1 MIDFNEF
8 VKDILFVGSGI
19 LTTLQLVFFSTII
32 SLFLGLAF
40 AIMKYNNIG
49 NVFINFFISII
60 RGTPAILQLSFIYFA
75 IPGLIGIKLDI
86 VVAGSIAFGLNH
98 AAYFAEIFRSGIQN
112 IPRGQFEAA
121 QSLQIPKYYMYKD
134 IILPQVIKNTL
145 PTMINELASILK
157 HTALI
162 STIGGTDIMRKSH
175 ILSIQKF
182 TYFTPLIIAGLYY
195 QIAVLFL
202 EKLSKKIEK
211 KGLLYAKN

>member
-1 MIDFNEF
+1 MFDFKEIIGD
-8 VKDILFVGSGI
+8 VLFVGSGI
-19 LTTLQLVFFSTII
+19 FTTLQLVFFATII
-32 SLFLGLAF
+32 SLSFGLCF

-49 NVFINFFISII
+49 NKFINFFISII

-75 IPGLIGIKLDI
+75 IPGLLGIKLGI
-86 VVAGSIAFGLNH
+86 IVAGSIAFGLNH

-112 IPRGQFEAA
+112 IPRGQFEAS

-162 STIGGTDIMRKSH
+162 STIGGADIMRKSH

-182 TYFTPLIIAGLYY
+182 TYFTPLIIAGVYY

-211 KGLLYAKN
+211 RGFYVKN

>member
-1 MIDFNEF
+1 MIGLTELIEDF
-8 VKDILFVGSGI
+8 LFVGSGI
-19 LTTLQLVFFSTII
+19 FITLQLVLFSTII
-32 SLFLGLAF
+32 SLALGLCF

-49 NVFINFFISII
+49 VIFINFFVSII
-60 RGTPAILQLSFIYFA
+60 RGTPAILQLSFVYFA
-75 IPGLIGIKLDI
+75 FPNLIGIKLDI
-86 VVAGSIAFGLNH
+86 IVAGSISFGLNH

-112 IPRGQFEAA
+112 IPRGQFEAS
-121 QSLQIPKYYMYKD
+121 QSLRIPKYYMYKD

-162 STIGGTDIMRKSH
+162 STIGGADIMRKSH
-175 ILSIQKF
+175 ILSVQKF
-182 TYFTPLIIAGLYY
+182 TYFTPLIIAGFYY

-211 KGLLYAKN
+211 KDLYVKN